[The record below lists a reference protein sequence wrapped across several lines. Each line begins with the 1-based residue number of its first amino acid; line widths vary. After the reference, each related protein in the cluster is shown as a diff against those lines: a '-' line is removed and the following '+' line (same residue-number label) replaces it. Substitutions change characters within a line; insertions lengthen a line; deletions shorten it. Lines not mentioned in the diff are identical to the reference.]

1 MPINIFLEPLL
12 LLLTQT
18 FTLRKICKNNG
29 FSLTR
34 KNMKDI
40 AIAEAYLGPY
50 RHSLAGSLIIPFNCQ
65 PHEMVKH
72 TQTIHGVDA

>member
-1 MPINIFLEPLL
+1 MQEH
-12 LLLTQT
+12 
-18 FTLRKICKNNG
+18 G

-50 RHSLAGSLIIPFNCQ
+50 RHSLAESLIIPFKCQ

-72 TQTIHGVDA
+72 TQTIHGVGA